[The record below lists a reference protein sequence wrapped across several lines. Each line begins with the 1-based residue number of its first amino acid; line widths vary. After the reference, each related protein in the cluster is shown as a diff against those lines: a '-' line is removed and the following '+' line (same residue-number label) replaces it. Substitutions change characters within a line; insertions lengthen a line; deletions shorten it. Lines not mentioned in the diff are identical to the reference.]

1 MLKLVAE
8 PKESI
13 QFCFLANFKFLLILY
28 EIFRV
33 ERLYKMIVTLLLRVS
48 FKKKKTSLKIIL
60 QIFMEWSIILVILT
74 EVAKADRQI
83 YRQIS
88 GIK

>member
-1 MLKLVAE
+1 
-8 PKESI
+8 
-13 QFCFLANFKFLLILY
+13 
-28 EIFRV
+28 
-33 ERLYKMIVTLLLRVS
+33 MIVTLLLRVS